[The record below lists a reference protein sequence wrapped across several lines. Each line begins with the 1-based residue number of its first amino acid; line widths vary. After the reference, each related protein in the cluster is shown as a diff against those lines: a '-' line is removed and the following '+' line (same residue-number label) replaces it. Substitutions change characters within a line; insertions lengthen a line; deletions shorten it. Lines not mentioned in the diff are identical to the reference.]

1 MSTGSSIHAGHR
13 QRMKE
18 RFLAGGLEGFS
29 DHEVLELILFY
40 AIPRRDVNE
49 LSHKLVERFGSF
61 RAVFDADF
69 EDLLKVDGIGEN
81 AALLIKLMAES
92 FLFPLGEDEQ

>member
-1 MSTGSSIHAGHR
+1 
-13 QRMKE
+13 MKE

-69 EDLLKVDGIGEN
+69 EDLCAVDGIGEN
-81 AALLIKLMAES
+81 AAILIKLMSVISLVLVPVLAS
-92 FLFPLGEDEQ
+92 TTCLWDLIVRLIG